1 MEKRFTKES
10 QVKAFHE
17 IIINLMNGK
26 EKVIISKDDIYDEV
40 ETYLNSSGKVFKNTH
55 AKSNFRNGIINKI
68 TELLKKLGYIK
79 SSKSIDKT
87 AKIRKS
93 NLEMEVLIPSSDT
106 VRLENIIKT
115 SLGVPV
121 VKVMTT
127 SGITPIP
134 TTWGLKRKPQKK
146 VLLKI
151 YKVLVAAE
159 AKGGRLEMDQVRSAA
174 SLPTYVVPCILK
186 KQWDKAMIRG
196 LHIDF
201 KMNIINGG
209 PKGHSVEFINVKG
222 CLLSLAEKLE
232 KYYGVDTGYKKAIS
246 SIAATHVK
254 KSITSE
260 EKTDKVIE
268 SMSMVEQVLDAKNTE
283 LLKKAVSHTEDNFQ
297 KSRTLY
303 IIAALCKKSGIKNI
317 LDFYD
322 LSKTLAEK
330 FNIRM
335 SAKDIAQFIKEEG
348 EGCFTVNTST
358 SRPGVAINSEAD
370 WMKIRDGHHPDKFVT
385 YCLARIGCTI
395 EEIKQVA
402 PGLVE
407 VETLSRIN
415 SNDAIYRVYYRR
427 SEHGFSELCRL
438 FSTFRGKDQIL
449 DDDDLV
455 NNIKNEIFKRDAL
468 LYSSLS
474 HKIEVI

>member
-1 MEKRFTKES
+1 MEKRFTKEK
-10 QVKAFHE
+10 QVRAFHE

-26 EKVIISKDDIYDEV
+26 EKVIISKDDIYDWA
-40 ETYLNSSGKVFKNTH
+40 ETYLNSSRKVFKDST
-55 AKSNFRNGIINKI
+55 AKSNFRNGIINKV

-87 AKIRKS
+87 AKVRKN

-121 VKVMTT
+121 VKTMTT
-127 SGITPIP
+127 PAPIP

-174 SLPTYVVPCILK
+174 SLPKYVIPCILK
-186 KQWDKAMIRG
+186 KQWDKAMIKG

-209 PKGHSVEFINVKG
+209 PKGHSIEFINVKG

-232 KYYGVDTGYKKAIS
+232 KYYGVDTGYKKATS
-246 SIAATHVK
+246 SIEATHIK
-254 KSITSE
+254 KSITPE

-268 SMSMVEQVLDAKNTE
+268 SMVEQALDAKNTA
-283 LLKKAVSHTEDNFQ
+283 LLKKAVSHTEDSFQ
-297 KSRTLY
+297 KSKALY

-322 LSKTLAEK
+322 LSKTLADK

-335 SAKDIAQFIKEEG
+335 SAKEITQFIKAEG

-415 SNDAIYRVYYRR
+415 SSDAIYRVYYRR

>member
-26 EKVIISKDDIYDEV
+26 EKVIISKDDIYDWT
-40 ETYLNSSGKVFKNTH
+40 ETYLNSSKKVFKDTH
-55 AKSNFRNGIINKI
+55 AKSNFRNGIINKV

-87 AKIRKS
+87 AKIRK
-93 NLEMEVLIPSSDT
+93 NNQEMEVLIPSSDT

-121 VKVMTT
+121 VKTMTT
-127 SGITPIP
+127 PAPIP
-134 TTWGLKRKPQKK
+134 TTTWGLKRKPQKK

-159 AKGGRLEMDQVRSAA
+159 ANGGRLEMDQVRSAA
-174 SLPTYVVPCILK
+174 SLPKYVVPCILK
-186 KQWDKAMIRG
+186 KQWDKAMIKG

-209 PKGHSVEFINVKG
+209 PKGHPVEFINVKG

-232 KYYGVDTGYKKAIS
+232 KYYGVDTGYKKATS

-254 KSITSE
+254 KSITPE

-268 SMSMVEQVLDAKNTE
+268 SMVEQALDVKNTA
-283 LLKKAVSHTEDNFQ
+283 LLKKAVSHTEDSFQ
-297 KSRTLY
+297 KSKALY
-303 IIAALCKKSGIKNI
+303 IIAALCKKSGVKNI